1 MSQIVVRC
9 APGAGLSAG
18 GKRTFTGSEEGRRS
32 APHRWFL
39 DADAK
44 AKLAAMKDVRP
55 LLYNLLL
62 LVFLALL
69 AWGLFKSAVWGWP
82 EFVVCI
88 IAAGFVA
95 LLGNMDRLESFK
107 AGAGGI
113 EAKTREVVAKAES
126 AITELQLIAEATAA
140 ALFQLFDA
148 GDRWGGAPAA
158 EKDDRKAE
166 LVEVLKRLGVSESR
180 LARLKEGERKWV
192 LIDYV
197 FGITDRLPRDPA
209 KNQEWH
215 QAWQPWSDGN
225 RPAPAELAE
234 ILKIVEPL
242 EPWRAELVKDYEH
255 FYRTGEHRR
264 PAIWRQRDSWHE
276 WTEKGSWP

>member
-1 MSQIVVRC
+1 MRIPHS
-9 APGAGLSAG
+9 LSLG
-18 GKRTFTGSEEGRRS
+18 GGI
-32 APHRWFL
+32 
-39 DADAK
+39 K
-44 AKLAAMKDVRP
+44 ARLYDMKDVRP
-55 LLYNLLL
+55 LLYNVLL
-62 LVFLALL
+62 LVFLGLL
-69 AWGLFKSAVWGWP
+69 AWGLYKSSIWGWP
-82 EFVVCI
+82 QFVVCI

-166 LVEVLKRLGVSESR
+166 LVEMLKRLGVPDGR

-197 FGITDRLPRDPA
+197 AGIIDRLPRNPA
-209 KNQEWH
+209 QNQEWH
-215 QAWQPWSDGN
+215 KAWLPWGDGS
-225 RPAPAELAE
+225 RPSPGELVQLLE
-234 ILKIVEPL
+234 MVKPL
-242 EPWRAELVKDYEH
+242 EPWRAELVQDYEY
-255 FYRTGEHRR
+255 FYRTGNHRR
-264 PAIWRQRDSWHE
+264 PSVWRQRDNWHE
-276 WTEKGSWP
+276 WAESGSWP